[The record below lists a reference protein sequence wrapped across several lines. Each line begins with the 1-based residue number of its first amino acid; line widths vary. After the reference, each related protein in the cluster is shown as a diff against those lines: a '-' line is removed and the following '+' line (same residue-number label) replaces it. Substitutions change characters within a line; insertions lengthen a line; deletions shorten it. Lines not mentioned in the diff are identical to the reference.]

1 MSPRGHSLGRIAVLV
16 VYAIL
21 AAPALAAAH
30 GGGDAATSQLSM
42 QPARALAQQAHALLH
57 IRHDAREAGVRLDA
71 ALESGDTRDV
81 DMPTLR
87 RAADVLDRGGD
98 DKQVM
103 DLIDEALSKPYGAKS
118 GKLFHGGGREFRPA
132 RDAQQVVG
140 IIVGGVLL
148 ALGGSLLWRTRRRHE
163 IAGPPVRS

>member
-16 VYAIL
+16 VCAIL

-30 GGGDAATSQLSM
+30 GGGTETNQLSM

-57 IRHDAREAGVRLDA
+57 IRHDAHEAGVRLDA

-87 RAADVLDRGGD
+87 RAADVLDRGGA
-98 DKQVM
+98 DKRVM

-118 GKLFHGGGREFRPA
+118 GRLFHGGGREFRPA

-148 ALGGSLLWRTRRRHE
+148 VLGGSLLWRTRRRHE